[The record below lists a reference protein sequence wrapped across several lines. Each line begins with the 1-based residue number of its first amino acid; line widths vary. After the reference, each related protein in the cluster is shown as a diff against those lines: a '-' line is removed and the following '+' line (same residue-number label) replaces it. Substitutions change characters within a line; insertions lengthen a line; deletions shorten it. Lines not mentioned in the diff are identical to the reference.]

1 MPPKKR
7 KKRKSY
13 SKTKASKN
21 LAARR
26 GSLVL
31 VSIVSAVI
39 LLVALYYLFAYTG
52 SLFFSRNPAF
62 ELKTIELTT
71 DGRLSTSELKRW
83 VGIDPNANLFA
94 IDFAEV
100 RANLLSKPQIEE
112 VFIQRKLPSTLVVRV
127 VEREAVVRIQ
137 FRRSGFL
144 YLLDRHGIAMR
155 PPPTRSSEQALPLI
169 EGLKMKEPRVGE
181 QVVDPGIQYVL
192 ELLAA
197 RDDPALRLRSQVHF
211 EKFDLHY
218 PDFITAQLT
227 EGVSARFPR
236 HSAREKLIRLVATL
250 QTAKE
255 TGERV
260 KTVDLTPDGRNVSTT
275 PY

>member
-39 LLVALYYLFAYTG
+39 LLVAIYHLFAYTG

-62 ELKTIELTT
+62 NLKTIELTT

-83 VGIDPNANLFA
+83 VGIDSDANLFA
-94 IDFAEV
+94 IDFDEV

-137 FRRSGFL
+137 FRRRGFL
-144 YLLDRHGIAMR
+144 YLLDRNGIAMR
-155 PPPTRSSEQALPLI
+155 PSPTRSSEQALPLI
-169 EGLKMKEPRVGE
+169 EGLKMKEPRVGDP
-181 QVVDPGIQYVL
+181 VGDPGIQCVL
-192 ELLAA
+192 DILAVS
-197 RDDPALRLRSQVHF
+197 DALGLGAQVRF
-211 EKFDLHY
+211 EKFNLHY
-218 PDFITAQLT
+218 PDFITVQLN
-227 EGVSARFPR
+227 EEVSARFPR
-236 HSAREKLIRLVATL
+236 HSAREKLVRLVRVL
-250 QTAKE
+250 QMARE
-255 TGERV
+255 QGRRV
-260 KTVDLTPDGRNVSTT
+260 KTVDLIPDGLNVPIT
-275 PY
+275 YY

>member
-39 LLVALYYLFAYTG
+39 LLVAIYHLFAYTG

-62 ELKTIELTT
+62 DLKTIELTT

-83 VGIDPNANLFA
+83 VGIDSDANLFA
-94 IDFAEV
+94 IDFDEV
-100 RANLLSKPQIEE
+100 RANLRSKPQIEE

-155 PPPTRSSEQALPLI
+155 PSPTRSSEQALPLI
-169 EGLKMKEPRVGE
+169 EGLKVKEPRVGE
-181 QVVDPGIQYVL
+181 RAGDPGIQCVL
-192 ELLAA
+192 DILAVS
-197 RDDPALRLRSQVHF
+197 DALGLGAQVRF
-211 EKFDLHY
+211 EKFNLHY
-218 PDFITAQLT
+218 PDFITVQLN
-227 EGVSARFPR
+227 EEVSARFPR
-236 HSAREKLIRLVATL
+236 HSAREKLVRLVRVL
-250 QTAKE
+250 QMARE
-255 TGERV
+255 QGRRV
-260 KTVDLTPDGRNVSTT
+260 KTVDLIPDGLNVPIT
-275 PY
+275 YY